1 MERPGGVG
9 RLGTGRRLAAVPPA
23 GDTGAMTMPDEDNA
37 GSDRK
42 AAPLGAEVAP
52 PADPESQ
59 GGEPGPASGI
69 AGPSYPP
76 AESEPDAH

>member
-1 MERPGGVG
+1 
-9 RLGTGRRLAAVPPA
+9 
-23 GDTGAMTMPDEDNA
+23 MTMPDEDNA
-37 GSDRK
+37 GSDRE

-52 PADPESQ
+52 PADEESQ

-76 AESEPDAH
+76 AETEPDAH

>member
-1 MERPGGVG
+1 VRCPPSGRHRKATPGS
-9 RLGTGRRLAAVPPA
+9 LGDDV
-23 GDTGAMTMPDEDNA
+23 AMTMPDPDNA
-37 GSDRK
+37 GSDRE

-59 GGEPGPASGI
+59 GGGPGPASGI

-76 AESEPDAH
+76 AETEPDAH

>member
-1 MERPGGVG
+1 
-9 RLGTGRRLAAVPPA
+9 
-23 GDTGAMTMPDEDNA
+23 MTMPDPDNA
-37 GSDRK
+37 GSDRE

-76 AESEPDAH
+76 AETEPDAH

>member
-1 MERPGGVG
+1 MHS
-9 RLGTGRRLAAVPPA
+9 AAA
-23 GDTGAMTMPDEDNA
+23 GDGNWPRCRPEGDNVPVSMPNEDNA
-37 GSDRK
+37 GSDRE

-76 AESEPDAH
+76 AETEPDAH